1 MLPID
6 FVYGDKPI
14 SDSHTKVVRI
24 VLSNLS
30 NLDFELRGKS
40 DERVND
46 GLHRRSYTKTR

>member
-14 SDSHTKVVRI
+14 SDSNTKVVRT
-24 VLSNLS
+24 VSTNLS
-30 NLDFELRGKS
+30 ILDLELRGKL

-46 GLHRRSYTKTR
+46 GLH